1 MNRGILL
8 LLVISGGIRVETESR
23 YYSLKEKDVLLI
35 NGNELFEVQG
45 SPSNAILVLTI
56 TDRFSWIRSIR
67 SIVRAVSPVTPQK
80 STWAAKS

>member
-45 SPSNAILVLTI
+45 VL
-56 TDRFSWIRSIR
+56 RMPFSC
-67 SIVRAVSPVTPQK
+67 
-80 STWAAKS
+80 

>member
-35 NGNELFEVQG
+35 NGKG
-45 SPSNAILVLTI
+45 TR
-56 TDRFSWIRSIR
+56 TKSW
-67 SIVRAVSPVTPQK
+67 TN
-80 STWAAKS
+80 